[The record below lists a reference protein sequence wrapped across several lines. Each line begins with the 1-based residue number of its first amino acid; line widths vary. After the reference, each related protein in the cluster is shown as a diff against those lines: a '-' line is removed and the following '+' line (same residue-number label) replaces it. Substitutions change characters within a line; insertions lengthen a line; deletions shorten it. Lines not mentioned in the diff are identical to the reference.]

1 MGEWVSEW
9 FWQSVRNMYILDK
22 NMEILNLI
30 KKESLIIWWL
40 VSIQIKAKITKII
53 KKCDI

>member
-1 MGEWVSEW
+1 MGEWVSKW

-40 VSIQIKAKITKII
+40 VSIQIKAKIIKII

>member
-40 VSIQIKAKITKII
+40 VSIQIKAKIIKII

>member
-30 KKESLIIWWL
+30 KKESLIIRWL
-40 VSIQIKAKITKII
+40 VSIQIKAKIIKII

>member
-9 FWQSVRNMYILDK
+9 FWQSVRNMYIRDK
-22 NMEILNLI
+22 NIEILNLI

-40 VSIQIKAKITKII
+40 VSIQIKAKIIKII

>member
-1 MGEWVSEW
+1 MGEWVGEW

-40 VSIQIKAKITKII
+40 VSIQIKAKIIKII